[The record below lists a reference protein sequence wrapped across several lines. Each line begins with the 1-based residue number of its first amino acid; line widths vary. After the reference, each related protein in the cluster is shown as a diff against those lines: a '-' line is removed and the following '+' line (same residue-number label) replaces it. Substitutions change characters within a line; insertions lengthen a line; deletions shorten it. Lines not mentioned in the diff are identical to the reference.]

1 MAVKQCLLIDL
12 PFYIQGKTS
21 WNIGISNKKKS
32 LDEFYFR
39 WLKNRVIEIGKAVSI
54 SSIFS
59 HLK

>member
-21 WNIGISNKKKS
+21 WNIGISNKKS

-54 SSIFS
+54 PLIFS